1 MGYFL
6 ELTLNILKNYMS
18 NDLPFLLEHENWKKM
33 KNLYIQRKLKQTLY
47 HGLELKNVNRVI
59 KFNQEVWLKSYI
71 DKNTMLRK
79 KQIMISKRKLQGH
92 EQCTFWKNYEKC
104 KKTEI
109 SSLQQLNKRKPQ
121 IIMN

>member
-59 KFNQEVWLKSYI
+59 KFNQEVWLKPYI

-109 SSLQQLNKRKPQ
+109 LSLQQLNKRKPQ

>member
-1 MGYFL
+1 
-6 ELTLNILKNYMS
+6 MS

-59 KFNQEVWLKSYI
+59 KFNQEVWLKPYI

>member
-59 KFNQEVWLKSYI
+59 KFNQEVWLKPYI